1 MCNRFVDGRVAEHWF
16 QMDSLTLL
24 QQLGL
29 VRRARPAVAAA
40 GRGPSAEEAAG
51 GNLTR
56 KRL

>member
-40 GRGPSAEEAAG
+40 GRGPSAEEAAEE
-51 GNLTR
+51 T
-56 KRL
+56 